1 MKKFLLGAFAVAL
14 SSAVFSQ
21 TDCPTGFTRNNGNGG
36 TCASHVKLYFATCPA
51 ITPTLDSIK
60 MDGVLQ
66 PESFIILG
74 KTCNGSNT
82 YIDYCVSDDN
92 LVPAGRITVYLT
104 YPDGSIGGSSRSVV
118 CTIPSSGPMPVTLS
132 SFDAQR
138 NTNNNDVLVTW
149 ETQQENNSSS
159 FEIER
164 AIGNT
169 TFQSIGSVAA
179 AGTSGSLKTY
189 TFSDKT
195 NIGNTVS
202 LYRIK
207 MIDKDG
213 AFTYSKTKTVS
224 GSNAKFDFAIF
235 PNPSNGNVS
244 VTVKG
249 LYEPADVNLIDMSGR
264 VLSSAILN
272 NTNTTQLNNL
282 QNGIYFIRVTGKV
295 SGQTSVKKLS
305 VTN

>member
-1 MKKFLLGAFAVAL
+1 MKKVLLSALALAL
-14 SSAVFSQ
+14 SAAVFSQ
-21 TDCPTGFTRNNGNGG
+21 TDCPTGFTRNNGNSG
-36 TCASHVKLYFATCPA
+36 TCASHVRLYFAACPT
-51 ITPTLDSIK
+51 IIPTLDSIK

-104 YPDGSIGGSSRSVV
+104 YADGSIGGTSRSVV
-118 CTIPSSGPMPVTLS
+118 CTITSSGPMPVTLS
-132 SFDAQR
+132 NFDAQR

-149 ETQQENNSSS
+149 ATQQENNSLS

-179 AGTSGSLKTY
+179 AGTSGSLRTY

-195 NIGNTVS
+195 NISNTVS

-224 GSNAKFDFAIF
+224 GSNALFDFAIF
-235 PNPSNGNVS
+235 PNPSNGNVN
-244 VTVKG
+244 VTISG
-249 LYEPADVNLIDMSGR
+249 LNEPADVNLIDMSGR
-264 VLSSAILN
+264 VLRSALLN
-272 NTNTTQLNNL
+272 KTNTIQLSNL

-295 SGQTSVKKLS
+295 SGESSIKKLS